1 MTVLI
6 DPRVSEACE
15 RTLVS
20 LGVSVKRLPLSSD
33 LDRPVSGHPDLL
45 TAKLPRGELLLTRR
59 YYEANRA
66 FFDGLGHP
74 LCPTA
79 EALEPQYP
87 RDVLFDALAV
97 GDTLYGKEGT
107 VSRVLRREYRHF
119 VPVKQGY
126 ARCSV
131 AMLSDRAA
139 VTADRGLADAL
150 RRSGVAVLDIRPGHI
165 ALPGYDYG
173 FIGGASGTV
182 DGHALFC
189 GDLSLHPNGESI
201 AEFCKSHGKTAVSLS
216 HKPLYD
222 YGTVML
228 LDTPT

>member
-15 RTLVS
+15 RTLIS
-20 LGVSVKRLPLSSD
+20 LGFSVRRLPLSSD

-45 TAKLPRGELLLTRR
+45 TAKLPRGELLLTCR

-74 LCPTA
+74 LCPTE

-107 VSRVLRREYRHF
+107 VSQVLRREYRHF

-173 FIGGASGTV
+173 FIGGAGGRLPDGTYV
-182 DGHALFC
+182 FF
-189 GDLSLHPNGESI
+189 GDLTSHPDGEAI
-201 AEFCKSHGKTAVSLS
+201 RRFAEEQKISAVSLS
-216 HKPLYD
+216 DEPICDHGGILC
-222 YGTVML
+222 L
-228 LDTPT
+228 

>member
-173 FIGGASGTV
+173 FIGGAGGRLPDGTYV
-182 DGHALFC
+182 FF
-189 GDLSLHPNGESI
+189 GDLTSHPDGEAI
-201 AEFCKSHGKTAVSLS
+201 RRFAEEQKISAVSLS
-216 HKPLYD
+216 DEPICDHGGILC
-222 YGTVML
+222 L
-228 LDTPT
+228 

>member
-15 RTLVS
+15 RTLIS

-33 LDRPVSGHPDLL
+33 LAEPVSGHPDLL
-45 TAKLPRGELLLTRR
+45 AAKLPQGELLLTQR

-74 LCPTA
+74 LRLTE
-79 EALEPQYP
+79 EALAPQYP

-97 GDTLYGKEGT
+97 KDTLYGRGGT
-107 VSRVLRREYRHF
+107 VSQVLWKEYRRF
-119 VPVKQGY
+119 VPVRQGY

-139 VTADRGLADAL
+139 VTADRGLAAVL
-150 RRSGVAVLDIRPGHI
+150 RRDGVKVLAIRPGHI
-165 ALPGYDYG
+165 ALHGYDYG
-173 FIGGASGTV
+173 FVGGAGGRLNEDTYV
-182 DGHALFC
+182 FF
-189 GDLSLHPNGESI
+189 GDLASHPDGDAI
-201 AEFCKSHGKTAVSLS
+201 RRFAEEEKISAVSLS
-216 HKPLYD
+216 DEPICDHGGILC
-222 YGTVML
+222 L
-228 LDTPT
+228 

>member
-6 DPRVSEACE
+6 DPRVSEACV

-74 LCPTA
+74 LCPTE

-165 ALPGYDYG
+165 ALPGYDYV
-173 FIGGASGTV
+173 FIGGAGGRLPDGTYV
-182 DGHALFC
+182 FF
-189 GDLSLHPNGESI
+189 GDLTSHPDGEAI
-201 AEFCKSHGKTAVSLS
+201 CRFAEEQKISAVSLS
-216 HKPLYD
+216 DEPICDHGGILC
-222 YGTVML
+222 L
-228 LDTPT
+228 